1 MKRQVEIRDEFRCAP
16 FFEEMPAILYET
28 EASFE
33 ELVGQTYFLFDMEQE
48 HKPWNNI
55 ETSIVTVLKA
65 WKEKKAEIGMLF
77 RNRLRKDARQ
87 PMIHFAA
94 HLLSILHWLN
104 ETPVVNVNKVEE
116 QVEEFH
122 RKPVNFIERYFY
134 IIKQPDHYHSF
145 IQLVQLYEEIEK
157 LYAKT
162 LIIKK
167 RSSSR

>member
-1 MKRQVEIRDEFRCAP
+1 MNRQVEIRDEFRCAP

-33 ELVGQTYFLFDMEQE
+33 ELIEQTYFLFDLEQE
-48 HKPWNNI
+48 YKPWNNI
-55 ETSIVTVLKA
+55 EMSIVTVLNV
-65 WKEKKAEIGMLF
+65 WKGKKEEISMLF
-77 RNRLRKDARQ
+77 RNRRRKDARQ
-87 PMIHFAA
+87 PIIHFAA

-104 ETPVVNVNKVEE
+104 ETPVVNVNKMEEWVEG
-116 QVEEFH
+116 FH
-122 RKPVNFIERYFY
+122 RKPVNFTERYLY

-162 LIIKK
+162 LIMKK
-167 RSSSR
+167 RSFSR